1 MAGAYIKK
9 NGEILGRLSSQCM
22 VLEAIYS
29 DQNTISTPT
38 VTHVC
43 QYPINDVGYTCF
55 SYVDSSYSSNVELFG
70 NGKRHPVGS
79 ASAMTYYNLT
89 DNTITVCPW
98 YEKQKIAI
106 FRKIMPNDAIPNN
119 GVYFNLYNENGGLFF
134 TLSKPPL
141 ILTNSIQLTDNQIH
155 KIGNDNINYQLNASN
170 LMCCLSTLGVTD
182 FGFFR
187 SLRTPLAF
195 NDCIISFGQLMDFG
209 GEGTRTYTRNVL
221 LSRRI

>member
-9 NGEILGRLSSQCM
+9 NGELLGRLSSQCM

-29 DQNTISTPT
+29 DQDTISTPS

-55 SYVDSSYSSNVELFG
+55 SYVDSNYLSNVELFG
-70 NGKRHPVGS
+70 NGNRHPAGS
-79 ASAMTYYNLT
+79 STMTYYNLI
-89 DNTITVCPW
+89 DNTIRVCPW

-106 FRKIMPNDAIPNN
+106 FRKIMPNDAISNN
-119 GVYFNLYNENGGLFF
+119 GVYFNLYNESGELFF

-141 ILTNSIQLTDNQIH
+141 ILTNSIQLTDGQIH
-155 KIGNDNINYQLNASN
+155 NIGNNTINYQLNAGT
-170 LMCCLSTLGVTD
+170 LMCCLSTLGITD

-187 SLRTPLAF
+187 SIRTPLVF
-195 NDCIISFGQLMDFG
+195 NDCIVSFGYPMEFG
-209 GEGTRTYTRNVL
+209 GEHTMTFNRNVL
-221 LSRRI
+221 LSRRV

>member
-1 MAGAYIKK
+1 MAGTYIKK
-9 NGEILGRLSSQCM
+9 NGELLGRLSSQCM

-29 DQNTISTPT
+29 DQDTISTPT

-55 SYVDSSYSSNVELFG
+55 SYVDSNYSSNIELFG

-79 ASAMTYYNLT
+79 YSYMTYYNLT

-106 FRKIMPNDAIPNN
+106 FRKIMPSDAISNN
-119 GVYFNLYNENGGLFF
+119 GIYFNLYNESGDLFF

-141 ILTNSIQLTDNQIH
+141 VLTNSIQLTDNQIH
-155 KIGNDNINYQLNASN
+155 NIGQVNINYQLDAGN

-187 SLRTPLAF
+187 SIRTPLAF
-195 NDCIISFGQLMDFG
+195 NDCIVSFGLPMGLG
-209 GEGTRTYTRNVL
+209 GVGTMTYTRNVL